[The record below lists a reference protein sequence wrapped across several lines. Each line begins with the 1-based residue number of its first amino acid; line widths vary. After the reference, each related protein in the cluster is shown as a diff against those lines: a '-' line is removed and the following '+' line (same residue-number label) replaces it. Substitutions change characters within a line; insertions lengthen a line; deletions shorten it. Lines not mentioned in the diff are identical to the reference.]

1 MIVFVYAEKCTK
13 QRKKKTH
20 ATTEYTEPS
29 EEMQRETEIVENKMK

>member
-1 MIVFVYAEKCTK
+1 MQKNAQNRE
-13 QRKKKTH
+13 KKTH

>member
-13 QRKKKTH
+13 QRKKTH
-20 ATTEYTEPS
+20 TTTEYTEPS